1 MVQIGFLNINWPIVS
16 DFTSS
21 AICRISR
28 SAVLRRLFFPMY
40 SLPFVHVPH
49 DPRKV
54 HIPKMFRYN
63 GIVHVLPYDNFE
75 HYFGMKIRWTN
86 FLLVQSS
93 FFFSQLKIII
103 NFHPKILWHH
113 PKITSKI
120 IVPMDIFGSIFPVL
134 AVPGCSS

>member
-16 DFTSS
+16 DFTSP

-28 SAVLRRLFFPMY
+28 SAVLRRLFFLCIPYPSSMY
-40 SLPFVHVPH
+40 RMTQEKCIFLKCFATMELFMS
-49 DPRKV
+49 
-54 HIPKMFRYN
+54 FRTIILNIILGWKLGEQTSYWSKA
-63 GIVHVLPYDNFE
+63 V
-75 HYFGMKIRWTN
+75 
-86 FLLVQSS
+86 

-103 NFHPKILWHH
+103 NFH